1 LPPPPDERP
10 SPAGETLPASAP
22 LTIWLIEDNPAD
34 AFVMTEALKSS
45 GLSFQLRSVVDGEA
59 ALDLLRGVEE
69 GEQVLPALV
78 LLDLNLPKTSGIE
91 VLSHI
96 RGAARCSRV
105 PIIVVTSSE
114 APADL
119 GAIRELSATAY
130 FRKPTD
136 LDAFM
141 KLSDVIRDVLRS

>member
-1 LPPPPDERP
+1 M
-10 SPAGETLPASAP
+10 
-22 LTIWLIEDNPAD
+22 TIWLIEDNPAD
-34 AFVMTEALKSS
+34 AFVMTEALRSS
-45 GLSFQLRSVVDGEA
+45 GLLFQLRSVVDGEA
-59 ALDLLRGVEE
+59 ALELLRGVED
-69 GEQVLPALV
+69 GEQVLPALI

-96 RGAARCSRV
+96 RGAARCGRV

-119 GAIRELSATAY
+119 AAIQALNATAY
-130 FRKPTD
+130 FRKPTS

-141 KLSDVIRDVLRS
+141 KLSDVIRRVLA